1 MEPKMAKIGQYS
13 GRPKTAKK
21 LLFKTPS
28 HVPRHQ
34 VQHGNSYELSAAL
47 FLLFYFFLSLVLS
60 HFAFHPEFSFLTISG
75 NKLSDE
81 GDQTMKGG
89 RQGQGRDWK
98 KKSEKYNKRGGEG
111 VRIESENENIKT
123 GKKRHR
129 KKHRELL
136 S

>member
-1 MEPKMAKIGQYS
+1 
-13 GRPKTAKK
+13 
-21 LLFKTPS
+21 
-28 HVPRHQ
+28 
-34 VQHGNSYELSAAL
+34 
-47 FLLFYFFLSLVLS
+47 
-60 HFAFHPEFSFLTISG
+60 
-75 NKLSDE
+75 
-81 GDQTMKGG
+81 MKGG

-111 VRIESENENIKT
+111 VRIESENENIMT